1 MKSWSI
7 TDARAN
13 ISDVFDA
20 ALTSGPQKIERRDSE
35 PVVMIAES
43 DWKRLVAEYPTVADL
58 ISNSPIEADDLP
70 ERRPARVIRD
80 VFF

>member
-20 ALTSGPQKIERRDSE
+20 ALKIGPQKIERRDGES
-35 PVVMIAES
+35 VVMVSEA
-43 DWKRLVAEYPTVADL
+43 DWRRLVTEYPTVADL
-58 ISNSPIEADDLP
+58 ILKRPIEDDDLP
-70 ERRPARVIRD
+70 ERRPARVIAKD
-80 VFF
+80 TF

>member
-20 ALTSGPQKIERRDSE
+20 ALKIGPQKIERRDSE
-35 PVVMIAES
+35 LVVMVSES
-43 DWKRLVAEYPTVADL
+43 DWRRLATEYPTVADL
-58 ISNSPIEADDLP
+58 ILNCPIEDDDLP
-70 ERRPARVIRD
+70 ERRPARVIAKD
-80 VFF
+80 TF